1 MPWLINSQAAPEVL
15 SQYDTIFKDAS
26 TSQKRLF
33 AFGFD
38 AFSLINKVL
47 PMRQVK
53 GLTLP
58 GLTGSLTIDGKN
70 QVTRTLPRAKITT
83 TQIEQISSE

>member
-1 MPWLINSQAAPEVL
+1 MAVV
-15 SQYDTIFKDAS
+15 
-26 TSQKRLF
+26 
-33 AFGFD
+33 
-38 AFSLINKVL
+38 NKVL